1 VFIDIALAEVAKEKK
16 LSYVKAWEK
25 SEKTKADN
33 KYEYF
38 MFFFLF
44 AFFHC
49 NHKSLNQ
56 VTLQK

>member
-38 MFFFLF
+38 MFFFYLH
-44 AFFHC
+44 FFIAII
-49 NHKSLNQ
+49 K
-56 VTLQK
+56 V

>member
-38 MFFFLF
+38 MCFCFFCIF
-44 AFFHC
+44 
-49 NHKSLNQ
+49 SLQ
-56 VTLQK
+56 S